1 MHISGR
7 DSLVDLKTWGER
19 KIATFPRP
27 YKMRSGRI
35 LQMMNALGAID
46 TKGNIV
52 LEQFQDGTALLFQ
65 PGNAQPFCVATDYDR
80 ATASWSYGKY
90 FSDLGCAHEAA
101 DPEIIADAS
110 VRWVKEDIREKLK
123 AQDIAPTE
131 FNVQSV
137 IMGDS
142 RLWERPLD
150 REFRDNM
157 IASGNDD
164 LDARV
169 TILKENGNF
178 KNVDTAIPVTSLE
191 ELEQYRSDRLT
202 DKVTSLKDSL
212 DTEAS
217 TDSFPFRPQN
227 DHLFRHMVPY
237 SDTEHS
243 ISSQAV
249 YHA

>member
-1 MHISGR
+1 MS
-7 DSLVDLKTWGER
+7 SNYQQK
-19 KIATFPRP
+19 K
-27 YKMRSGRI
+27 K
-35 LQMMNALGAID
+35 MNALGAID

-90 FSDLGCAHEAA
+90 FNDLGCAHEAA

-123 AQDIAPTE
+123 AQGIAPTE

-150 REFRDNM
+150 RDFRDNM

-178 KNVDTAIPVTSLE
+178 KNVDTAMPVESLADAVVATNRFR
-191 ELEQYRSDRLT
+191 ELDARFKSHDGMDLDPSTPEIESGCEFNRRSIEDDRAA
-202 DKVTSLKDSL
+202 DD
-212 DTEAS
+212 
-217 TDSFPFRPQN
+217 RN
-227 DHLFRHMVPY
+227 
-237 SDTEHS
+237 S
-243 ISSQAV
+243 ISDQDIDSRL
-249 YHA
+249 

>member
-1 MHISGR
+1 MS
-7 DSLVDLKTWGER
+7 SNYQQK
-19 KIATFPRP
+19 K
-27 YKMRSGRI
+27 
-35 LQMMNALGAID
+35 MMNALGAID

-52 LEQFQDGTALLFQ
+52 LEQFQDGTVLLFQ

-101 DPEIIADAS
+101 DPEIIEDAS

-178 KNVDTAIPVTSLE
+178 KNVDTAMPVESLDD
-191 ELEQYRSDRLT
+191 LEQYRSDRLT

-212 DTEAS
+212 DAQYKADERGRVF
-217 TDSFPFRPQN
+217 DRPCQVL
-227 DHLFRHMVPY
+227 DDGDL
-237 SDTEHS
+237 DEH
-243 ISSQAV
+243 
-249 YHA
+249 

>member
-1 MHISGR
+1 MS
-7 DSLVDLKTWGER
+7 SNYQQK
-19 KIATFPRP
+19 K
-27 YKMRSGRI
+27 
-35 LQMMNALGAID
+35 MMNALGAIA

-101 DPEIIADAS
+101 DPEIIEDAS
-110 VRWVKEDIREKLK
+110 VRWVREDIREKLK
-123 AQDIAPTE
+123 AREIEPTE

-142 RLWERPLD
+142 MLWERPLD
-150 REFRDNM
+150 RDFRDNM

-169 TILKENGNF
+169 AILKENGNF
-178 KNVDTAIPVTSLE
+178 KNVDTAMPVESLDD
-191 ELEQYRSDRLT
+191 LEQYRSDRLKSH
-202 DKVTSLKDSL
+202 DGMDL
-212 DTEAS
+212 DPS
-217 TDSFPFRPQN
+217 TPEIESGYEFNRRSIEDDRAADDRN
-227 DHLFRHMVPY
+227 
-237 SDTEHS
+237 S
-243 ISSQAV
+243 ISDQDIDSRL
-249 YHA
+249 

>member
-1 MHISGR
+1 MS
-7 DSLVDLKTWGER
+7 SNYQQK
-19 KIATFPRP
+19 K
-27 YKMRSGRI
+27 
-35 LQMMNALGAID
+35 MMNALGAID

-123 AQDIAPTE
+123 AQGIAPTE

-150 REFRDNM
+150 RDFRDNM
-157 IASGNDD
+157 IATSIH
-164 LDARV
+164 RH
-169 TILKENGNF
+169 LKSNRDMNSIGAPSRMT
-178 KNVDTAIPVTSLE
+178 VL
-191 ELEQYRSDRLT
+191 LM
-202 DKVTSLKDSL
+202 
-212 DTEAS
+212 TEI
-217 TDSFPFRPQN
+217 PFRIKILIHGCNMNFLTYGLQ
-227 DHLFRHMVPY
+227 
-237 SDTEHS
+237 
-243 ISSQAV
+243 IA
-249 YHA
+249 

>member
-1 MHISGR
+1 MS
-7 DSLVDLKTWGER
+7 SNYQQK
-19 KIATFPRP
+19 K
-27 YKMRSGRI
+27 
-35 LQMMNALGAID
+35 MMNALGAID

-52 LEQFQDGTALLFQ
+52 LEQFQEGTALLFQ

-101 DPEIIADAS
+101 DPEIIEDAN

-150 REFRDNM
+150 RDFRDNM

-169 TILKENGNF
+169 AILKENGNF
-178 KNVDTAIPVTSLE
+178 KNVDTAMPVNRKETKMTSREMVQGAAARNQRTLADAIVATNRFR
-191 ELEQYRSDRLT
+191 EQDARFKSHDGMDLDPSTPEIESGYEFNRRSIEDDRAA
-202 DKVTSLKDSL
+202 DD
-212 DTEAS
+212 
-217 TDSFPFRPQN
+217 RN
-227 DHLFRHMVPY
+227 
-237 SDTEHS
+237 S
-243 ISSQAV
+243 ISDQDIDSRL
-249 YHA
+249 